1 MKYECS
7 FAGVTLCSEPEKFY
21 TRITVNGMSREFC
34 GMPYL
39 PINADEKKIKNISG
53 VLEQHKKIGDRELL
67 RHEIVDGDP
76 MHQRSAFD
84 SPNGEITAEVDFRSR
99 TVSVKE

>member
-53 VLEQHKKIGDRELL
+53 VLELHKK
-67 RHEIVDGDP
+67 
-76 MHQRSAFD
+76 SA
-84 SPNGEITAEVDFRSR
+84 
-99 TVSVKE
+99 TVSCFATRSLTATRCISARLLIHRTEK